1 MKKIFISGNFNI
13 IHPGHQRLF
22 KAAKELGDYLIVGVF
37 SDKLADTGAYVEENL
52 RLETIKSVSIIDES
66 FLIESSLNEAIILSS
81 IWE

>member
-37 SDKLADTGAYVEENL
+37 SDKLAEIMA
-52 RLETIKSVSIIDES
+52 
-66 FLIESSLNEAIILSS
+66 NEL
-81 IWE
+81 